1 MIVYTG
7 DKLVGNSVARLF
19 YKDKPIIG
27 LDISQTGMKLMAV
40 DTKKWLVTAYSS
52 IDLEPNKVQASLDG
66 ADDYL
71 ANNLNL
77 LKTKHLVGQL
87 GTDHVAIS
95 IPTNRTYTRSFSLP
109 IEATKNL
116 QEAIDLEIDQYIPLP
131 SETLYVDSEI
141 VAKDAKGITV
151 SVCAVPRTIVD
162 RCVQI
167 TEASNLVPCLVEP
180 GINSIARLLEMT
192 EQGHLPTVI
201 IDIGPAAT
209 DIAILDGSIR
219 VTGSIPVGSNT
230 FTLDIAKRLK
240 VPLESAHQLKVIS
253 GLSAGP
259 RQQKI
264 KSALLPSLE
273 RILSEVRKVIK
284 YYTERLES
292 SAKLEQVL
300 VVGAGSNVPGIGEFF
315 TNELVMPARVASPW
329 QQLNFGK
336 LSSPAKQ
343 FRSRYITVAGL
354 ASVNPE
360 EILL

>member
-1 MIVYTG
+1 
-7 DKLVGNSVARLF
+7 VAKLF

-40 DTKKWLVTAYSS
+40 DTRKWLVTGYGS

-66 ADDYL
+66 TDDYL
-71 ANNLNL
+71 LTNLQL
-77 LKTKHLVGQL
+77 LKTKHLVGEIASE
-87 GTDHVAIS
+87 HVAIS
-95 IPTNRTYTRSFSLP
+95 VPTSRTYTRSFSLP
-109 IEATKNL
+109 LDAAKNL
-116 QEAIDLEIDQYIPLP
+116 QEAIDLEVDQYIPLP
-131 SETLYVDSEI
+131 SDTLYVDSEI
-141 VAKDAKGITV
+141 ISKDTNGITV

-162 RCVQI
+162 RCIEIAENAQFR
-167 TEASNLVPCLVEP
+167 PCLVEP

-192 EQGHLPTVI
+192 ERGHLPTVI

-209 DIAILDGSIR
+209 DVAILDGSIR
-219 VTGSIPVGSNT
+219 VTSSLTVGSNT

-253 GLSAGP
+253 GLNAGP

-264 KSALLPSLE
+264 KSALTPSLE
-273 RILSEVRKVIK
+273 RILSEIRKVVK
-284 YYTERLES
+284 YYTERIES

-300 VVGAGSNVPGIGEFF
+300 VVGAGSNVPGIGEYF

-336 LSSPAKQ
+336 LASPAKQ

-354 ASVNPE
+354 ASINPQ
-360 EILL
+360 EIL